1 VLWTFH
7 ADTET
12 LPEHSP
18 QNKPDNFCLT
28 DTGLEEAMRV
38 EGVASSLALDE
49 LSPGGGSAGLS
60 LMGSGPS
67 TSFPT
72 KQASNRPW

>member
-1 VLWTFH
+1 MKKKIDNKQKKRKMLQLWTFH
-7 ADTET
+7 ADTYV

-38 EGVASSLALDE
+38 
-49 LSPGGGSAGLS
+49 
-60 LMGSGPS
+60 
-67 TSFPT
+67 
-72 KQASNRPW
+72 